1 MNNRSRRQSQRRS
14 EINRISSQ
22 IDQLSTQ
29 LNRLL
34 IAEAEEQQQE
44 QRPRTN
50 RIEIKEGDK
59 VEITNN
65 HKGLKGARGTVIS
78 VTPKQVALQLEVNK
92 NIVYRSK
99 TNVRRIR
106 N

>member
-29 LNRLL
+29 LNKLL

-44 QRPRTN
+44 QRPRRN
-50 RIEIKEGDK
+50 QNEIKEGDK

-65 HKGLKGARGTVIS
+65 HRGLQGARGTVIS
-78 VTPKQVALQLEVNK
+78 VTPKQVSLQLETNK

-99 TNVRRIR
+99 TNVRRIH